1 MVLTSVLSVFVLRA
15 KLEGESRAE
24 AKEHAEFYLQGR
36 EASTIATYN
45 TEYRKLVQ
53 FGVNSGRVFGSWS
66 ERDVVSF
73 IIWRAKQ
80 GVSENQLKQGLAV
93 VSLLAEVCGFESPAR
108 SPVVAKV
115 KLAAIKEA
123 NEGKRKVERIGM
135 TKSILES
142 IMKACYRRDYREVT
156 PERRRFLLMKVFCF
170 LGVRRFNDIH
180 ELKRKNVEFRE
191 DGRVTVWV
199 EKSKTDAK
207 REGFEFV
214 LTKKKI
220 LGVSVTRLVR
230 WYFRSLGD
238 IPSEAFIFPVFR
250 RGKAV
255 WSQAVSYNSARIQL
269 NKLRVELDLGNVTW
283 HSGRIGAATE
293 AARKKV
299 SKNVIMKGG
308 GWRSSAVDV
317 YMRVED
323 AGVRV
328 GDALL

>member
-1 MVLTSVLSVFVLRA
+1 M
-15 KLEGESRAE
+15 EGESRTE
-24 AKEHAEFYLQGR
+24 AREHAEFYLRGR

-45 TEYRKLVQ
+45 TEYKKLVQ
-53 FGVNSGRVFGSWS
+53 FCANSGRVFGCWS
-66 ERDVVSF
+66 ERDLVAF

-80 GVSENQLKQGLAV
+80 GVSENQLKQGMAV
-93 VSLLAEVCGFESPAR
+93 VSLLSEVCGFESPAK

-115 KLAAIKEA
+115 KLAAVKEA
-123 NEGKRKVERIGM
+123 NEGKRKVVRIGM
-135 TKSILES
+135 TRDILEV
-142 IMKACYRRDYREVT
+142 IMKACYKRDFRRVT

-180 ELKRKNVEFRE
+180 KLRRKNVEFRE
-191 DGRVTVWV
+191 DDRVTVWV

-220 LGVSVTRLVR
+220 LGVSVTELVR
-230 WYFRSLGD
+230 WYFRSLGN
-238 IPSEAFIFPVFR
+238 IPGEAFIFPVFR
-250 RGKAV
+250 RGEGV
-255 WSQAVSYNSARIQL
+255 WAQAVSYDSARIQL
-269 NKLRVELDLGNVTW
+269 KAMTAELDLGNITW
-283 HSGRIGAATE
+283 HSGRIGAASE

-299 SKNVIMKGG
+299 GRNEIMKGG

-317 YMRVED
+317 YMRVTD

>member
-1 MVLTSVLSVFVLRA
+1 MTPVFPVFELRA
-15 KLEGESRAE
+15 RVEGESRTE
-24 AKEHAEFYLQGR
+24 AREHAEFYLRGR

-45 TEYRKLVQ
+45 TEYKNLVK
-53 FGVNSGRVFGSWS
+53 FCSISGRVFGCWS
-66 ERDVVSF
+66 ERDLVSF
-73 IIWRAKQ
+73 IIWRAGK

-93 VSLLAEVCGFESPAR
+93 VSLLAEVCGFESPTK

-135 TKSILES
+135 TRGILES
-142 IMKACYRRDYREVT
+142 IMKACYNKDSGKVT
-156 PERRRFLLMKVFCF
+156 PEKRRFLLMKAFCF
-170 LGVRRFNDIH
+170 LGMRRFNDIQ

-191 DGRVTVWV
+191 DGRVKVWV

-214 LTKKKI
+214 LTKKRI

-230 WYFRSLGD
+230 WYFDSFGD
-238 IPSEAFIFPVFR
+238 IPGEGFIFPVFR
-250 RGKAV
+250 RGKAM
-255 WSQAVSYNSARIQL
+255 WGQAVSYNSARMQL
-269 NKLRVELDLGNVTW
+269 NRLRAELGLGSITW
-283 HSGRIGAATE
+283 HSGRIGGASE

-299 SKNVIMKGG
+299 SRNVIKKGG

-317 YMRVED
+317 YMRVTD